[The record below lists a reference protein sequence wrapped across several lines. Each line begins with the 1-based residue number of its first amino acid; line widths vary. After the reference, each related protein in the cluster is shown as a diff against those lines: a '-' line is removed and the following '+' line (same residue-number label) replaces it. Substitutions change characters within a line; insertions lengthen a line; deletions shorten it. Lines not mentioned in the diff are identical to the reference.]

1 MKLELTQDEAL
12 VFFEW
17 LARLDE
23 QDAFPCEDPAE
34 QQVLWRLHG
43 QLEKALTEPFQQNY
57 RDLVELARSRVRAE
71 QKAGGG

>member
-34 QQVLWRLHG
+34 QQVLWLLHG
-43 QLEKALTEPFQQNY
+43 QLEKVMVEPFQENY
-57 RDLVELARSRVRAE
+57 REIIEQARMRVRAG
-71 QKAGGG
+71 QKAG